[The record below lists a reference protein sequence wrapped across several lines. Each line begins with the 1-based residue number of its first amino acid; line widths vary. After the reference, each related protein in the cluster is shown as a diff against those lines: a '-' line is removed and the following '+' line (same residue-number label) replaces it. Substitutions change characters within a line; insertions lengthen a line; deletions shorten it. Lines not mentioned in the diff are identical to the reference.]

1 MKDRWSAPSHDEPAG
16 SIVGVDWIP
25 LEQAGPSRIEV
36 RRGLAGP
43 RVLLGAREAAIARLF
58 DGRRSLGGIA
68 DEALA
73 RLELRITVEQLG
85 AFEQRLLAAGILR
98 GRRGVAEAVDP
109 YSGTPSSRLRR
120 FMVLPLLRVNADR
133 WLGSL
138 QSVAPW
144 AFRATSA
151 AVCCVYCLVTAAL
164 MTQRTQELSA
174 TFAGHSRWMWAASGI
189 AFIALQALLHELG
202 HGAACR
208 AYGVPIREMG
218 LAMTLALPT
227 GWTTPDQDRYSA
239 LPRRARIAII
249 LAGPLASLC
258 WAATGWWIWRL
269 APAGV
274 LGFSGASMLV
284 SLLGTVPTLLPWF
297 RGDAYLLLCEWLGV
311 SSLRPRAF
319 QALRRWL
326 HGKQRGPSQLA
337 LASFAIVTIVGWI
350 TTATLVLWGAA
361 KLATDR
367 GV

>member
-1 MKDRWSAPSHDEPAG
+1 VKDRWSVPSDDEPAA
-16 SIVGVDWIP
+16 SILGVDWIP
-25 LEQAGPSRIEV
+25 VERAGRSRMV
-36 RRGLAGP
+36 ARRGPAGP
-43 RVLLGAREAAIARLF
+43 RVLLGSREAAIAQLF
-58 DGRRSLGGIA
+58 DGRRSLGNIA
-68 DEALA
+68 DEALE

-98 GRRGVAEAVDP
+98 GRRDAAAVDP
-109 YSGTPSSRLRR
+109 YSGVPSSRLRR
-120 FMVLPLLRVNADR
+120 FIVLPLLRVNGDR
-133 WLGSL
+133 WLSSL

-144 AFRATSA
+144 AFRRASA
-151 AVCCVYCLVTAAL
+151 AVCCIYCLVTAAL
-164 MTQRTQELSA
+164 IPQRWVELGA
-174 TFAGHSRWMWAASGI
+174 TFAGHSRWAWVASGI
-189 AFIALQALLHELG
+189 VFIALQALLHELG

-218 LAMTLALPT
+218 LALSLALPT
-227 GWTTPDQDRYSA
+227 GWTTPDQERYSA

-274 LGFSGASMLV
+274 FGFAGASMLV

-297 RGDAYLLLCEWLGV
+297 RGDAYLLVSEWLGV

-326 HGKQRGPSQLA
+326 GGKQRGSSQLA
-337 LASFAIVTIVGWI
+337 LLSFAVVTIVGWI